1 MSIKN
6 KLKTQAA
13 VVLTSED
20 LHGARQRIAE
30 VRRRLS
36 GEPHTVQYF
45 HDVADPYC
53 HLSLQLLL
61 KLQNKFDVQIEPHL
75 ISRPA
80 SDIQP
85 LPTEY
90 WQNSWA
96 DTVRWARRLGFAA
109 PQQPAPSDTGFAQAE
124 QRLAALLGDQ
134 DFASKALQISTAL
147 WSGLDIPEGAHS
159 DPNVARRAG
168 DQALAAAGHYLGGSF
183 AYGGECYW
191 GPDRL
196 GYLDGRLATLG
207 LGPSHPPIVPDYSE
221 PFPDATGQELEFF
234 FSFRSPYSYLA
245 FDRVRDL
252 ATRTNA
258 RLILRPVLPM
268 LMRGLPVPKAKSS
281 YILGDCA
288 REARR
293 LAIPFGRISDP
304 LGAGIERGYAL
315 LDYAEAEGRL
325 PEYCAA
331 FMTGAWAQ
339 GLDASTDTGLAEVVR
354 QAGLEWQ
361 TAKTLIG
368 TSDWR
373 ARVEANQER
382 LLQIGLWGVP
392 SFHLNGQSVW
402 GQDRLW
408 VLQDLMRA
416 QA

>member
-1 MSIKN
+1 M
-6 KLKTQAA
+6 
-13 VVLTSED
+13 
-20 LHGARQRIAE
+20 
-30 VRRRLS
+30 
-36 GEPHTVQYF
+36 
-45 HDVADPYC
+45 
-53 HLSLQLLL
+53 
-61 KLQNKFDVQIEPHL
+61 
-75 ISRPA
+75 
-80 SDIQP
+80 
-85 LPTEY
+85 
-90 WQNSWA
+90 
-96 DTVRWARRLGFAA
+96 
-109 PQQPAPSDTGFAQAE
+109 
-124 QRLAALLGDQ
+124 
-134 DFASKALQISTAL
+134 
-147 WSGLDIPEGAHS
+147 
-159 DPNVARRAG
+159 
-168 DQALAAAGHYLGGSF
+168 
-183 AYGGECYW
+183 
-191 GPDRL
+191 
-196 GYLDGRLATLG
+196 ATLG